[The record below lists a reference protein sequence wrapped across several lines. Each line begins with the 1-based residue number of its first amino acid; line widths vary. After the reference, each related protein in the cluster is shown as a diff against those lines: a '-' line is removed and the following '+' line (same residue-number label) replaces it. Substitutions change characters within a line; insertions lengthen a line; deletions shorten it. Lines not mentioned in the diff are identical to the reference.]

1 MPANNSKIMSDI
13 LLKQIKSKYIISYDS
28 AENVVKV
35 ALSTCKRVTKHQ
47 PGAFI
52 INSKKPKRKFCF
64 SESVVLM
71 WIEFQQDDKTK
82 DISLFDVQN
91 ASTALRVMYQKVTKQ
106 NVIKLIK
113 EKFDGITKI

>member
-1 MPANNSKIMSDI
+1 MSNV
-13 LLKQIKSKYIISYDS
+13 LLKQIKSKYVISYDK
-28 AENVVKV
+28 ENDLVLVG
-35 ALSTCKRVTKHQ
+35 LSTCKRVTKHQ
-47 PGAFI
+47 PTSFI

-64 SESVVLM
+64 SEPVVKM
-71 WIEFQQDDKTK
+71 WIEFQLDDKTK

-91 ASTALRVMYQKVTKQ
+91 ASTALKVMYQKITKE